1 MQIIHKAMTT
11 EKLGR
16 LSRLGFRSLPECLL
30 SAPREYRDYL
40 EPLYVLP
47 IPDTGHNHYLVL
59 TLTEVCLLDAAQQQ
73 TTRWKDATR
82 LAVRGVDGRGD
93 GVSIV
98 IIGAVWPWKAFQ
110 PGDELHLY
118 GELKTG
124 WRGSRELLNP
134 HIVPEGDRG
143 KIIPMYMGKPG
154 QVKGE
159 ALAKAVHEALP
170 RLNEASCL
178 LLEQAG
184 MRETDFRAAAG
195 YHDPA
200 DLLRDLHAPAS
211 VREGIA
217 AVQAAH
223 RLALRAVLNKAIR
236 NQSQKPVS
244 GSSIALDRG
253 KVADLIGKLPY
264 ELTPGQHKGIDD
276 IVSDLRSPFP
286 MRRLLSGD
294 VGTGKSV
301 TYMVPAVA
309 AYQEGAQVAIIAPSQ
324 ILVHQLASELR
335 EFFPGIPVCSL
346 VSGSKL
352 EEGIIVGTTAVI
364 TAAKGASLIFDLV
377 VADEQQR
384 FSVGQKNSL
393 LADHTNLLE
402 ATATAIP
409 RTMALIQFGGTA
421 VSILRE
427 SPVKKKI
434 VTRIVHRKD
443 GARLFDFVHHQIR
456 QGGQAAIIYP
466 MAEDRGDGERNSV
479 EAAYVRFRAKWGDRV
494 GMVHGGLTDSD
505 KTEVI
510 AKMKAGAIDVLVS
523 STVIEVGVTLPSL
536 RVVVVVNPDRFGLS
550 PLHQLRGR
558 LARKGGEGYFFLYL
572 PEEPDAAA
580 KDRLRQLVECNDGF
594 ALAER
599 DADLRG
605 FGDVD
610 SDGGAQ
616 TGSSRLLFWGVTL
629 DRKEI
634 ESGARNLGLVTE

>member
-1 MQIIHKAMTT
+1 
-11 EKLGR
+11 
-16 LSRLGFRSLPECLL
+16 
-30 SAPREYRDYL
+30 
-40 EPLYVLP
+40 
-47 IPDTGHNHYLVL
+47 
-59 TLTEVCLLDAAQQQ
+59 
-73 TTRWKDATR
+73 
-82 LAVRGVDGRGD
+82 
-93 GVSIV
+93 
-98 IIGAVWPWKAFQ
+98 
-110 PGDELHLY
+110 
-118 GELKTG
+118 
-124 WRGSRELLNP
+124 
-134 HIVPEGDRG
+134 
-143 KIIPMYMGKPG
+143 
-154 QVKGE
+154 
-159 ALAKAVHEALP
+159 
-170 RLNEASCL
+170 
-178 LLEQAG
+178 
-184 MRETDFRAAAG
+184 
-195 YHDPA
+195 
-200 DLLRDLHAPAS
+200 
-211 VREGIA
+211 
-217 AVQAAH
+217 
-223 RLALRAVLNKAIR
+223 
-236 NQSQKPVS
+236 
-244 GSSIALDRG
+244 
-253 KVADLIGKLPY
+253 
-264 ELTPGQHKGIDD
+264 
-276 IVSDLRSPFP
+276 
-286 MRRLLSGD
+286 
-294 VGTGKSV
+294 
-301 TYMVPAVA
+301 
-309 AYQEGAQVAIIAPSQ
+309 
-324 ILVHQLASELR
+324 
-335 EFFPGIPVCSL
+335 
-346 VSGSKL
+346 
-352 EEGIIVGTTAVI
+352 
-364 TAAKGASLIFDLV
+364 
-377 VADEQQR
+377 
-384 FSVGQKNSL
+384 
-393 LADHTNLLE
+393 
-402 ATATAIP
+402 
-409 RTMALIQFGGTA
+409 MALIQFGGTA

>member
-1 MQIIHKAMTT
+1 MT

-30 SAPREYRDYL
+30 SAPNEYRDYL

-47 IPDTGHNHYLVL
+47 IPDTGHSHYLVL
-59 TLTEVCLLDAAQQQ
+59 TLTEVLLFDATQQL
-73 TTRWKDATR
+73 TRKWKDATR
-82 LAVRGVDGRGD
+82 LTMRGVDGRGD

-98 IIGAVWPWKAFQ
+98 VFGAIWGWKEYQ

-118 GELKTG
+118 GSLKT
-124 WRGSRELLNP
+124 WNGSRELTNP
-134 HIVPEGDRG
+134 HIVPTSDRG
-143 KIIPMYMGKPG
+143 KIIAIYPGKPG
-154 QVKGE
+154 QVRGDH
-159 ALAKAVHEALP
+159 LAKAVYAALP
-170 RLNEASCL
+170 KINEASCM

-184 MRETDFRAAAG
+184 MRESDFRAAVG

-200 DLLRDLHAPAS
+200 DLLKDLHAPAS

-223 RLALRAVLNKAIR
+223 KLALHAVLNRALR

-244 GSSIALDRG
+244 GSSIALDRI
-253 KVADLIGKLPY
+253 KVAGIIRQLPY
-264 ELTPGQHKGIDD
+264 SLTPGQHKAVDD

-301 TYMVPAVA
+301 TYFVPAVA
-309 AYQEGAQVAIIAPSQ
+309 AYREGARVAIIAPSQ

-335 EFFPGIPVCSL
+335 ELFPGTPVCSL

-352 EEGIIVGTTAVI
+352 EEGIVVGTTAVI
-364 TAAKGASLIFDLV
+364 AAAKGSSLVFDFV
-377 VADEQQR
+377 VADEQHR

-409 RTMALIQFGGTA
+409 RTLALIQFGGTA
-421 VSILRE
+421 LSILRE
-427 SPVKKKI
+427 SPVEKKI
-434 VTRIVHRKD
+434 LTRIVHRKD
-443 GARLFDFVHHQIR
+443 GARLFDFVHQQISR
-456 QGGQAAIIYP
+456 RGQVAIIYP
-466 MAEDRGDGERNSV
+466 MAEDKGDGERNSV

-494 GMVHGGLTDSD
+494 GMVHGSLTDND

-510 AKMKAGAIDVLVS
+510 AKMKSGAIDVLVS

-536 RVVVVVNPDRFGLS
+536 RVVVVVNPDRFGMS
-550 PLHQLRGR
+550 QLHQLRGR

-572 PEEPDAAA
+572 PDEPDATAV
-580 KDRLRQLVECNDGF
+580 DRLRQLVECNDGF

-616 TGSSRLLFWGVTL
+616 TGNSRLLFWGVTI

-634 ESGARNLGLVTE
+634 ESCARNLGLVSE